1 MDMLM
6 CNLSG
11 LLWEQVTSSRFSK
24 NSTLFNSG
32 GLHVEDIQVGSL
44 VEFLEDF
51 QSSTIPNIGIV
62 LEVISF
68 DELLGED
75 FGRGITWY
83 SVQFGEIDLVV
94 SSEMINLLN

>member
-1 MDMLM
+1 
-6 CNLSG
+6 
-11 LLWEQVTSSRFSK
+11 
-24 NSTLFNSG
+24 
-32 GLHVEDIQVGSL
+32 VEDITVGSL

-51 QSSTIPNIGIV
+51 QSETIPNIGIV

-83 SVQFGEIDLVV
+83 SVLFGDVDMVV
-94 SSEMINLLN
+94 SSEMIILIS